1 MVGFIQN
8 LDEHFSN
15 RTQCFQTRPDVQN
28 MFFFFFTKKQN
39 LKGLKFNY
47 TFIMLKEDLLR
58 ILMVW
63 YSLNKVHWIHS
74 PTQRCI
80 SHPHRAR
87 DLAAIP
93 TCTSLDERKRASKG
107 QKRQRLGKV
116 VLSHCVHNTK
126 GVSMAFSLPTCSP
139 ASQLGIAQQQSLCWL
154 AIGSVVCQLSSQL
167 CLEVLVFSRSSG
179 SFRNSPTKR
188 PPTNPQDSTKPPHH
202 QAHD

>member
-1 MVGFIQN
+1 MDPS
-8 LDEHFSN
+8 LFSLKMDGGMDGGIHLEPGW
-15 RTQCFQTRPDVQN
+15 TFFQPNTMLPNSTGRAKHVV
-28 MFFFFFTKKQN
+28 QN

-139 ASQLGIAQQQSLCWL
+139 AS
-154 AIGSVVCQLSSQL
+154 
-167 CLEVLVFSRSSG
+167 
-179 SFRNSPTKR
+179 
-188 PPTNPQDSTKPPHH
+188 
-202 QAHD
+202 